1 MSRPAASLSD
11 VASCQPR
18 AARQR
23 TNTGLPQHLQRL
35 SPSSE
40 LSRCLG
46 HIRCKMNDRSA
57 RLHICMGIHPVNVA
71 HCPSL
76 EEQIFHGINVCVC
89 VCVHLLTGFCSCACT
104 QMILQLAPR
113 LTTEED
119 LVSALH
125 QCLPWEVIHE
135 ERNTLSAQ
143 PALELLRCT
152 SPRLLS
158 EESPSQD
165 SLQLG
170 MRPRGRTASTRGQP
184 LDGGRRL
191 CDAVS
196 APPLPFLSTSSDVL
210 GWLSGSCAAPDY
222 AINMKCRCWS
232 HCSRG
237 KRH

>member
-1 MSRPAASLSD
+1 MSRPPASLSD
-11 VASCQPR
+11 VASCKTR

-35 SPSSE
+35 SHSSV

-46 HIRCKMNDRSA
+46 HVRLKMNDRSA
-57 RLHICMGIHPVNVA
+57 RLYTCMRVHPVNVA

-76 EEQIFHGINVCVC
+76 EEHIMHGINACVC
-89 VCVHLLTGFCSCACT
+89 VRVYLWTGFCLCVCT
-104 QMILQLAPR
+104 QMIIQLAPR

-119 LVSALH
+119 LVSALY
-125 QCLPWEVIHE
+125 QRLPCE
-135 ERNTLSAQ
+135 ERNALSAQ
-143 PALELLRCT
+143 PALEPRCT

-158 EESPSQD
+158 EESPSSQD
-165 SLQLG
+165 SLQVG

-191 CDAVS
+191 CDAGS
-196 APPLPFLSTSSDVL
+196 EPALPLLATASDIL